1 MYRIFRFGI
10 NMHTDNMPGVVPI
23 NVSII
28 DQQLSLQAC
37 QHL

>member
-1 MYRIFRFGI
+1 MYRIYRFELKK
-10 NMHTDNMPGVVPI
+10 HTDNTPGVVTI

-28 DQQLSLQAC
+28 DQQLSLQAY